1 MKNVFKIISIAGA
14 LLISSKAMSKEKD
27 FSISF
32 GNIASQTLSFEVNN
46 AENISLF
53 IYNDADGEI
62 YSEKVGNLNHVTKT
76 YNMGNFEDGTYFLI
90 AESEHKLEKY
100 KIQINRKNMTLEKT
114 PVKEIIKP
122 EFVINGNK
130 VKIKMDNLQGSVNV
144 SVQDLSNNIYF
155 NEARTPK
162 DGNINISFQ
171 LNPKTSENYI
181 IAVERNGDIFSRMI
195 SLK

>member
-90 AESEHKLEKY
+90 AESKHKLEKY
-100 KIQINRKNMTLEKT
+100 KIQINRKNITLEKT

-130 VKIKMDNLQGSVNV
+130 VNIKMDNLQGSVNV

>member
-130 VKIKMDNLQGSVNV
+130 VNIKMDNLQGSVNV

>member
-14 LLISSKAMSKEKD
+14 LLIPSKAMSKEKD

-130 VKIKMDNLQGSVNV
+130 VNIKMDNLQGSVNV

-171 LNPKTSENYI
+171 LNPKTSEIYI

>member
-130 VKIKMDNLQGSVNV
+130 VSLKMDNLQGSVNV

>member
-130 VKIKMDNLQGSVNV
+130 VNIKMDNLQGSVNV

-171 LNPKTSENYI
+171 LNPKTSEIYI

>member
-130 VKIKMDNLQGSVNV
+130 VNIKMDNLQGSINV

-181 IAVERNGDIFSRMI
+181 IAIERNGDIFSRMI